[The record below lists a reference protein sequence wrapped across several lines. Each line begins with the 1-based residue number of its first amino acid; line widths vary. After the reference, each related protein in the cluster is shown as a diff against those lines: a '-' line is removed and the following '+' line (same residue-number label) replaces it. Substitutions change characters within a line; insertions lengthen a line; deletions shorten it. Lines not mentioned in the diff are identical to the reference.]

1 MINMQVRKI
10 FKDMPEFGGAYKI
23 NYLGDL
29 YSVRLKKLKKLEP
42 TTNKY
47 LLKKAGNLYK
57 YARKDVQKIFFSIDD
72 ESTIYLDNV
81 YKDDICE
88 DIYITSSKPSSK
100 YLDSITQEDIEKNFK
115 YKYPASV
122 FKSEEQIIDIY
133 KRSNNGYTIEQLAKE
148 YNIDNRNIFNIKVG
162 VSYREITSKIK
173 FPDTTK
179 QYEDKRCIYVNGS
192 ILDQESIYIIHN
204 ICNDLELNV
213 KEEYISYLFDI
224 DVELVSKIKKYNL

>member
-1 MINMQVRKI
+1 MQVRKF

-42 TTNKY
+42 TNNKY
-47 LLKKAGNLYK
+47 LLKKIGNFYN
-57 YARKDVQKIFFSIDD
+57 YSRKDIQKIFFSIDD
-72 ESTIYLDNV
+72 ESTVYIDNA
-81 YKDDICE
+81 YKDDIRE
-88 DIYITSSKPSSK
+88 NIYVTRNKQSYK
-100 YLDSITQEDIEKNFK
+100 YLDSITQEDIERNFK
-115 YKYPASV
+115 YKYPSSV
-122 FKSEEQIIDIY
+122 FKSEDQIIDIY
-133 KRSNNGYTIEQLAKE
+133 KRSNNGYSIEQLAKE

-179 QYEDKRCIYVNGS
+179 QYEDKRCIYVNDS

-224 DVELVSKIKKYNL
+224 DKELVSKIKKYNL